1 MNVQPYRALC
11 AKLKK
16 KTKKGSQK
24 RDKHGTPE
32 AGFCRQVLLAPITTA
47 EVASRE
53 K

>member
-11 AKLKK
+11 AKKK
-16 KTKKGSQK
+16 KKGSQK
-24 RDKHGTPE
+24 HDKHGTPE
-32 AGFCRQVLLAPITTA
+32 AGFCRKVLLAPITTA